1 MPAEEQPLST
11 QLVQRLLTEN
21 FEDKKTRISQPALN
35 VVREY
40 TKIFVR
46 EAIWRAAAIRKEEG
60 GEGGLKNMSAFL
72 EVEDLEKLAAQL
84 LLDF

>member
-1 MPAEEQPLST
+1 MPAEEQQPLST
-11 QLVQRLLTEN
+11 QLIQRLLTEN
-21 FEDKKTRISQPALN
+21 FEDKKTRISQPALS

-40 TKIFVR
+40 AKIFVR

-72 EVEDLEKLAAQL
+72 EVRKRS
-84 LLDF
+84 FFP

>member
-1 MPAEEQPLST
+1 MPAQEQTLST

-60 GEGGLKNMSAFL
+60 SGGGLKNMSAFL
-72 EVEDLEKLAAQL
+72 EVEDLEKLAPQL

>member
-1 MPAEEQPLST
+1 MPAEEQQPLST

-21 FEDKKTRISQPALN
+21 FEDRKTRISQPALN
-35 VVREY
+35 VVQEY

-46 EAIWRAAAIRKEEG
+46 EAIWRAAAIRKEEQG

-72 EVEDLEKLAAQL
+72 EA
-84 LLDF
+84 